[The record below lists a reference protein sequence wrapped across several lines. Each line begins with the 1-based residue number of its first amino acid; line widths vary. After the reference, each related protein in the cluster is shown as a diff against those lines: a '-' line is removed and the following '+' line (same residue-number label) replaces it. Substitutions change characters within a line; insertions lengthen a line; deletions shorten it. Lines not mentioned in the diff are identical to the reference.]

1 MLSYQDRSRLMGSN
15 PAQDTRSIS
24 KHQRFTHL
32 KQMPVHVG
40 TTDLYRVG
48 GAAAEAQAGSAPR
61 ARGQRATTPPE
72 SRDDSLPLESLGPV
86 DVQLDTHS
94 PLSRNPLPPR
104 VFRQRDFWREG

>member
-72 SRDDSLPLESLGPV
+72 SRDDSRPLESLGPV
-86 DVQLDTHS
+86 DVQFTHS
-94 PLSRNPLPPR
+94 PPSRNPLPPR